1 MVADFHGI
9 PSGMQESMSNRGNKS
24 GWIEVICGSMFSGKT
39 EELIRRLKR
48 AKIANQN
55 VEIIKPIIDNR
66 YSENDIVSHD
76 KNRIESRSI
85 QNSEEIYS
93 IVKDCQVIGIDEV
106 QFFDN
111 GIIEACRN
119 LANQGVR
126 VIVAGLD
133 KDYRGVPFEPMPQLL
148 CEAEYITKT
157 LAICM
162 QCGGPANF
170 TQRITK
176 SSERVLLGAK
186 DKYEARCR
194 TCFEPPEEGK

>member
-9 PSGMQESMSNRGNKS
+9 PSGMQEVMVNRGNKS

-48 AKIANQN
+48 AKIANQK
-55 VEIIKPIIDNR
+55 VEIIKPKIDTR
-66 YSENDIVSHD
+66 YSEEEIVSHD
-76 KNRIESRSI
+76 KSRIESRVLDDS
-85 QNSEEIYS
+85 SKIYS
-93 IVKDCQVIGIDEV
+93 VVKDCQVVGIDEV

-111 GIIEACRN
+111 DIVNVCRK
-119 LANQGVR
+119 LANQGLR

-133 KDYRGVPFEPMPQLL
+133 KDYRGVPFEPVPELL

-157 LAICM
+157 QAICM
-162 QCGGPANF
+162 KCGGPANF

-194 TCFEPPEEGK
+194 TCFEPPEED

>member
-9 PSGMQESMSNRGNKS
+9 PSGMQEVILNRGNKS

-55 VEIIKPIIDNR
+55 VEIIKPELDTR
-66 YSENDIVSHD
+66 YSDEHIVSHD
-76 KNRIESRSI
+76 KTKI
-85 QNSEEIYS
+85 QSKAIRNSYKIYS
-93 IVKDCQVIGIDEV
+93 IAEDCHVIGIDEA
-106 QFFDN
+106 QFFDKD
-111 GIIEACRN
+111 IVEVCRN
-119 LANQGVR
+119 LADQGKR
-126 VIVAGLD
+126 IIVAGLD

-194 TCFEPPEEGK
+194 TCFEPPEEDE

>member
-1 MVADFHGI
+1 
-9 PSGMQESMSNRGNKS
+9 MQEVMVNRGNKS

-48 AKIANQN
+48 AKIANQK
-55 VEIIKPIIDNR
+55 VEIIKPKIDTR
-66 YSENDIVSHD
+66 YSDEEIVSHD
-76 KNRIESRSI
+76 KSRIESRVIDDS
-85 QNSEEIYS
+85 SKIYS
-93 IVKDCQVIGIDEV
+93 VVQDCQVVGIDEV

-111 GIIEACRN
+111 GIVDVCRK
-119 LANQGVR
+119 LANQGMR

-133 KDYRGVPFEPMPQLL
+133 KDYRGVPFEPVPELL

-157 LAICM
+157 QAICM
-162 QCGGPANF
+162 KCGGPANF

-194 TCFEPPEEGK
+194 TCYEPPEES

>member
-9 PSGMQESMSNRGNKS
+9 PSGMQEVMVNRGNKS

-48 AKIANQN
+48 AKIANQK
-55 VEIIKPIIDNR
+55 VEIIKPKIDTR
-66 YSENDIVSHD
+66 YSEEEIVSHD
-76 KNRIESRSI
+76 KSRIESRVLDDS
-85 QNSEEIYS
+85 SKIYS
-93 IVKDCQVIGIDEV
+93 VVKDCQVVGIDEV

-111 GIIEACRN
+111 DIVDVCRK
-119 LANQGVR
+119 LANQGLR

-133 KDYRGVPFEPMPQLL
+133 KDYRGVPFEPVPELL

-157 LAICM
+157 QAICM
-162 QCGGPANF
+162 KCGGPANF

-194 TCFEPPEEGK
+194 TCFEPPEED

>member
-133 KDYRGVPFEPMPQLL
+133 KDYRGVPFEPIPQLL

-194 TCFEPPEEGK
+194 TCFEPPEEDE

>member
-1 MVADFHGI
+1 
-9 PSGMQESMSNRGNKS
+9 MQEVMVNRGNKS

-48 AKIANQN
+48 AKIANQK
-55 VEIIKPIIDNR
+55 VEIIKPKIDTR
-66 YSENDIVSHD
+66 YSEEEIVSHD
-76 KNRIESRSI
+76 KSRIESRVLDDS
-85 QNSEEIYS
+85 SKIYS
-93 IVKDCQVIGIDEV
+93 VVKDCQVVGIDEV

-111 GIIEACRN
+111 DIVDVCRK
-119 LANQGVR
+119 LANQGLR

-133 KDYRGVPFEPMPQLL
+133 KDYRGVPFEPVPELL

-157 LAICM
+157 QAICM
-162 QCGGPANF
+162 KCGGPANF

-194 TCFEPPEEGK
+194 TCFEPPEED

>member
-9 PSGMQESMSNRGNKS
+9 PSGMQEVMVNRGNKS

-55 VEIIKPIIDNR
+55 VEIIKPELDTR
-66 YSENDIVSHD
+66 YSNQHIVSHD
-76 KNRIESRSI
+76 QTKIQSKAIKNSS
-85 QNSEEIYS
+85 EIYS
-93 IVKDCQVIGIDEV
+93 IAEECHVIGIDEA
-106 QFFDN
+106 QFFDKD
-111 GIIEACRN
+111 IVEVCRN
-119 LANQGVR
+119 LADQGKR
-126 VIVAGLD
+126 IIVAGLD

-194 TCFEPPEEGK
+194 TCFEPPEEDE